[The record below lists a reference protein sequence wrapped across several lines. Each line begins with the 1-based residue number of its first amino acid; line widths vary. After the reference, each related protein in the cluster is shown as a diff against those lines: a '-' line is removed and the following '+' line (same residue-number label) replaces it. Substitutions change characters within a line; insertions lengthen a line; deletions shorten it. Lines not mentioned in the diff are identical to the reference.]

1 MFPIHFKLT
10 VSTPA
15 ELAAVSAFVAQH
27 YGTTV
32 ANAPKLTGSNDKADI
47 VRQMEV
53 AAAPVEKPTK
63 GRTAAAAPASQAST
77 PAPSP
82 RTAEADVATAAP
94 AKTVA
99 ASSPTAAPA
108 EAAQQASTAAEP
120 FAYSTLQAL
129 VFKLLPDHGVALLDI
144 SKKHGAAK
152 FKELPADKWKAAY
165 DDLVATY
172 GG

>member
-1 MFPIHFKLT
+1 VFPIHFKLT

-27 YGTTV
+27 YGTAV
-32 ANAPKLTGSNDKADI
+32 ANAPKLAEP
-47 VRQMEV
+47 EV
-53 AAAPVEKPTK
+53 AAALVEKPK
-63 GRTAAAAPASQAST
+63 KASTAAAAPASQAST

-82 RTAEADVATAAP
+82 RTAEAAAETAAP

-108 EAAQQASTAAEP
+108 EAAPQASTAAEP

-129 VFKLLPDHGVALLDI
+129 VFKLLPDHGAALLDI

-152 FKELPADKWKAAY
+152 FKELPADKWRAAY

>member
-1 MFPIHFKLT
+1 VFPIHFKLT

-32 ANAPKLTGSNDKADI
+32 ANAPKLAEP
-47 VRQMEV
+47 EV

-82 RTAEADVATAAP
+82 RTAEADAATAAP
-94 AKTVA
+94 AKTA
-99 ASSPTAAPA
+99 GASSPTAAPA
-108 EAAQQASTAAEP
+108 EAAPQASTAAPEP

-129 VFKLLPDHGVALLDI
+129 VFKLLPDHGAALLDI